1 MTSSVLKWLVGIGC
15 TQTLYPASLGRV
27 PTTATWTPS
36 ADWNGS
42 DVKGTF
48 FARYGFYNIG
58 IPFDGAGI
66 PDSELHLYSAGD
78 YVNKTM
84 ASPFPGQSP
93 FLDVMREL
101 TGDPTLILTFQD
113 LKDLKVV
120 KDPGRDD
127 VVYNTIVAPKIA
139 QAAQAA
145 TVQTAAAAIQTQ
157 ATSQPVGGAAPV
169 VAGQGVSSQT
179 SADDSKMSSLTAQ
192 VSSLTSQLNSANS
205 TLAQINKALKGIAIP
220 AKGGG
225 LPTQVL
231 RKIANIM
238 QSV

>member
-1 MTSSVLKWLVGIGC
+1 MTSSVLKWLVGLDC

-36 ADWNGS
+36 AGWNGS
-42 DVKGTF
+42 DAKGTF

-139 QAAQAA
+139 QAAQDQAQAA
-145 TVQTAAAAIQTQ
+145 VVQTATQTTTQTPSGAAIQT
-157 ATSQPVGGAAPV
+157 
-169 VAGQGVSSQT
+169 SSETQQT
-179 SADDSKMSSLTAQ
+179 SRSSVDDSKVSSLTAQ
-192 VSSLTSQLNSANS
+192 VSSLTTQLNSANL
-205 TLAQINKALKGIAIP
+205 TLTQINKALKGIAIP

-238 QSV
+238 QGV